1 MEIEQVNIVDIVPYE
16 NNPRKNDKAV
26 DIVAKSIKN
35 FGFKVPII
43 LDDKNVIVAGHT
55 RVKAAIK
62 LGMTSVPAIYASDLN
77 EQQIK
82 AFRIMDNK
90 SIEYAEWDRDL
101 LKQELEN
108 LNLQGFDM
116 DLTGFEDRELNE
128 LIHINKDEEFDID
141 DEVEKAKQGEII
153 PKTGDLWQ
161 LGEHKL
167 IVGSATDK
175 QAWEKLL
182 GEERFDFMF
191 TDPPY
196 KLAYTQRVRS
206 LGGGKKFKD
215 KNYLSVGQT
224 DKNGKPII
232 SKGRFKGKVKTKGG
246 FGYKAQRRYLGVE
259 RAGGVPEFD
268 EWLKIAKQYQNSKG
282 SNIMIF
288 ENWKNTPELWG
299 AVEKYWKIKNMIIW
313 HLPSRC
319 QGFSR
324 KGFLFN
330 KYDIAILADYKNKEV
345 NDIDEEEYNKFL
357 VEKGEKLVNNY
368 EIALYSY
375 QGDATFNRKKRKATA
390 KVTDH
395 ITSAPDNASQS
406 GQSLVFGTKP
416 LQILIP
422 YLKVLSNPQELI
434 MEPFGGSGS
443 TLIASEIMGRKCRV
457 IEIEPLYAQV
467 IIKRWEKFTGK
478 KAIKEVQNGT
488 G

>member
-1 MEIEQVNIVDIVPYE
+1 MEVETIPIAEIVPYK

-26 DIVAKSIKN
+26 DIVAKSIKE
-35 FGFKVPII
+35 FGFKVPIV
-43 LDDKNVIVAGHT
+43 LDKNNVIVCGHT

-62 LGMTSVPAIYASDLN
+62 LGISEIPVIYASDLN
-77 EQQIK
+77 ENQIK

-90 SIEYAEWDRDL
+90 SIEYAEWDTDL
-101 LKQELEN
+101 LKQELGK
-108 LNLQGFDM
+108 LNLVGFDL

-128 LIHINKDEEFDID
+128 LLNLKKDDDFDID
-141 DEVEKAKQGEII
+141 EEIEKAQQQECTI
-153 PKTGDLWQ
+153 KTGDLYQ

-167 IVGSATDK
+167 IVGSATDPE
-175 QAWEKLL
+175 AWKKLL

-196 KLAYTQRVRS
+196 KLAYTKRVRS
-206 LGGGKKFKD
+206 LGGGKHFKD

-224 DKNGKPII
+224 DKDGKPII

-246 FGYKAQRRYLGVE
+246 FGYRAQRRYLGVE

-268 EWLKIAKQYQNSKG
+268 EWLKIANEYQNREG
-282 SNIMIF
+282 SNVMIF

-299 AVEKYWKIKNMIIW
+299 AVEKYWKIKNMVIW

-330 KYDIAILADYKNKEV
+330 KYDIAILASFKDKEV
-345 NDIDEEEYNKFL
+345 NDVEEEEYTKFL
-357 VEKGEKLVNNY
+357 SERGEKLVNNY
-368 EIALYSY
+368 EIAIYGYNGKAS
-375 QGDATFNRKKRKATA
+375 FNRKKGKATA

-395 ITSAPDNASQS
+395 ITSAPDSASQS

-416 LQILIP
+416 LPILIP

-434 MEPFGGSGS
+434 MEPYGGSGS
-443 TLIASEIMGRKCRV
+443 TLIASEIMCRKCRV

-467 IIKRWEKFTGK
+467 IINRWEKFTGK
-478 KAIKEVQNGT
+478 TATKINK
-488 G
+488 